1 MPDFFAVVDDL
12 VRRAGV
18 VVERR
23 RGSAHPRFPDAVYP
37 VDYGHVPGTA
47 GGDGAE
53 LDAFLGTA
61 GGGVRAALV
70 TADPGK
76 GDVEVKLLVGCSPA
90 EEEAAERFLR
100 DTLRLGVHRLARP

>member
-1 MPDFFAVVDDL
+1 MAEFFDVADEL
-12 VRRAGV
+12 VRRSGV

-23 RGSAHPRFPDAVYP
+23 KGAAHPRYPEVVYP
-37 VDYGHVPGTA
+37 LDYGHVPATT

-53 LDAFLGTA
+53 VDVFVGTA
-61 GGGVRAALV
+61 GGGVCGALV

-90 EEEAAERFLR
+90 EAAEAERFLR
-100 DTLRLGVHRLARP
+100 ETLRLGVRRVTFE